1 MTNHLW
7 VKLTMTTIEVEPQ
20 ANGSLHTFV
29 GQTAEEVAEEDSELG
44 CAFCGMPLTT
54 SSYDTKCMLEAAP
67 QNN

>member
-29 GQTAEEVAEEDSELG
+29 GQTAEEVAEEDAEL
-44 CAFCGMPLTT
+44 
-54 SSYDTKCMLEAAP
+54 S
-67 QNN
+67 